1 MFALVRDK
9 RGATVVTYALLFPI
23 LILLIFG
30 GFEVWKVISIKQSL
44 NAGTYQAARH
54 LSNEVY
60 NEGRHLPDDPD
71 DWEVEAEVIA
81 KGIIARELEK
91 TFVGSDAAFDV
102 EVTIETPDRSKCE
115 WIFSVRAELPL
126 PWTTVIPYLPS
137 RNMLLVEQHTSYI
150 ECTDYWVPPE
160 GHTY

>member
-23 LILLIFG
+23 FVLLIFG
-30 GFEVWKVISIKQSL
+30 GFEVWKIISIKQSL
-44 NAGTYQAARH
+44 NAGTYQAARY
-54 LSNEVY
+54 LSNE
-60 NEGRHLPDDPD
+60 GKGLPDDPD
-71 DWEVEAEVIA
+71 DWEAEAAAIA
-81 KGIIARELEK
+81 EGIIAQKLGEG
-91 TFVGSDAAFDV
+91 FAGSDAAFEV

-115 WIFSVRAELPL
+115 WLFSVRAELPL

-137 RNMLLVEQHTSYI
+137 KNMVLVEQHTSYI